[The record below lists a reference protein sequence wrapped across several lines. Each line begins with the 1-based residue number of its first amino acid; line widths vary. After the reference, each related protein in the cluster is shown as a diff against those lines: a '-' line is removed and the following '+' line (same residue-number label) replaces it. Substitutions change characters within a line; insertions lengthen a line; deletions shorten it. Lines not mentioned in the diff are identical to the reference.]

1 MQTIWGRGQSEDK
14 MSTEKNKD
22 RDIRKIINTEY
33 PSQKMCDCDAIYT
46 VLIANSIPP
55 NAAKNNK

>member
-1 MQTIWGRGQSEDK
+1 

-33 PSQKMCDCDAIYT
+33 PSQKMCDCDAIYM

-55 NAAKNNK
+55 NAAKINK